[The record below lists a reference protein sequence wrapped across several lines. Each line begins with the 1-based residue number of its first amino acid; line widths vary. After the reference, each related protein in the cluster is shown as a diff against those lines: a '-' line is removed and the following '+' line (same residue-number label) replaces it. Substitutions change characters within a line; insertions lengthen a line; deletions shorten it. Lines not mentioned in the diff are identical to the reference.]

1 MSDSVEKRGSRDIAI
16 ASLGQVLAAIWG
28 LAIGGPGIAGAVA
41 SAALGPIGEQMM
53 ERVAAEWTRKS
64 DVVAESA
71 LETAGLGPEEF
82 CDILSGDPA
91 LIALAQ
97 KILWAASVSGMI
109 ASSRRSGHC
118 SAEPWPAA
126 ATAST
131 RLNFSSRAD

>member
-97 KILWAASVSGMI
+97 KILWAASVSGNDRKLSALGALLGGAV
-109 ASSRRSGHC
+109 ASCGDRLD
-118 SAEPWPAA
+118 E
-126 ATAST
+126 TQLLIT
-131 RLNFSSRAD
+131 R